1 MADRP
6 TTMDKSSSVR
16 GEQEDVLFTS
26 EEVRAIVER
35 ATKAATREFEN
46 AYNEKLAKLQ
56 NEVIGLKTEVLDLK
70 TTVAKLKIHQNH
82 LEQYSRRSHL
92 RIYGL
97 KLSKTE
103 SCKETVAAF
112 INAKLS
118 GNSCPTISPN
128 DLDAAHPLPIRSKP
142 TPPPSDSQPS
152 TNSASSASKLNPPTP
167 VVIVRFHQ
175 REIRDAVIRSRRALK
190 STQWKIQEDLTK
202 ENANL
207 LNRLSNA
214 PAVKSAWS
222 WEGKIFA
229 SLHGV
234 KKPQRFD
241 ILDEL

>member
-1 MADRP
+1 ME
-6 TTMDKSSSVR
+6 
-16 GEQEDVLFTS
+16 EQTDVLFTS
-26 EEVRAIVER
+26 EEVRDIVER
-35 ATKAATREFEN
+35 ATKAATREFET
-46 AYNEKLAKLQ
+46 AYNEKLAKLHS
-56 NEVIGLKTEVLDLK
+56 EVSILKTEVLDLK
-70 TTVAKLKIHQNH
+70 TTVAKLKLHQNH

-97 KLSKTE
+97 QLSKTE
-103 SCKETVAAF
+103 NCKETVAAF
-112 INAKLS
+112 INAKLFSS

-128 DLDAAHPLPIRSKP
+128 DIDAAHPLPIRSKP
-142 TPPPSDSQPS
+142 SPPPSNSQPA
-152 TNSASSASKLNPPTP
+152 TNSASDTPGRASKRNPPTP
-167 VVIVRFHQ
+167 VIVRFHQ

-190 STQWKIQEDLTK
+190 GTQWKIQEDLTK